1 MKSKPSRVRPPTW
14 EYPGRNT
21 FGAGSFHGRAQ
32 RQTTTPKHYCGI
44 SKDYCVIWFISRAA
58 LTWRSTQSRKLREP
72 YRPSSSAKFTRVRES
87 RALSIWPTCQSG
99 WPRRRH
105 TSQVRAAPT
114 RRRKLHKDLTHGT
127 RSVASRSVAGLS
139 DTRPDERTSL
149 VSNPDCDPS
158 GLDRPYTLC
167 GLASDG
173 RLFPWL
179 ATSVLLALGI
189 LRNSHRHTAAQ
200 PVRRAP
206 PNTRRRR
213 LVSAAAT
220 DRMDEWTA
228 TLSSFVSRVVYPLRL
243 PHSDHPAN
251 PCNLCNHLARPS
263 PTRRGAPAGSS
274 AADATR
280 P

>member
-44 SKDYCVIWFISRAA
+44 LKDYCAIWFISRAA
-58 LTWRSTQSRKLREP
+58 LTWRSTQSQKLRAP
-72 YRPSSSAKFTRVRES
+72 YRPSSSAKSTRARES

-99 WPRRRH
+99 WPRPRR

-114 RRRKLHKDLTHGT
+114 RRRKLHKDCIDGT
-127 RSVASRSVAGLS
+127 RSVASRSLAGLS
-139 DTRPDERTSL
+139 DTRSDERASL
-149 VSNPDCDPS
+149 VSDFNSDFF
-158 GLDRPYTLC
+158 GLDRPNTLC

-173 RLFPWL
+173 RLFPRL
-179 ATSVLLALGI
+179 ATSILQALGN

-200 PVRRAP
+200 TLRAAP
-206 PNTRRRR
+206 TSSRRRR

-220 DRMDEWTA
+220 HRMDEWA
-228 TLSSFVSRVVYPLRL
+228 AALSSLV
-243 PHSDHPAN
+243 PH
-251 PCNLCNHLARPS
+251 
-263 PTRRGAPAGSS
+263 
-274 AADATR
+274 
-280 P
+280 

>member
-1 MKSKPSRVRPPTW
+1 MKSSKLLRERRVSR
-14 EYPGRNT
+14 YLSMYGRECFRT
-21 FGAGSFHGRAQ
+21 QPLPIWGFRRLEFR
-32 RQTTTPKHYCGI
+32 I
-44 SKDYCVIWFISRAA
+44 SKDCCVIWFISRAA
-58 LTWRSTQSRKLREP
+58 LTWRSTQSRKVREP
-72 YRPSSSAKFTRVRES
+72 GRPNSSAKSTRARES

-99 WPRRRH
+99 WPRPRR

-114 RRRKLHKDLTHGT
+114 RRRKLHKDCIDGT
-127 RSVASRSVAGLS
+127 RSVASRSLAGLS
-139 DTRPDERTSL
+139 DTRSDERASL
-149 VSNPDCDPS
+149 VSDFNSDFF
-158 GLDRPYTLC
+158 GLDRPNTLC

-173 RLFPWL
+173 RLFPRL
-179 ATSVLLALGI
+179 ATSVFLALGI
-189 LRNSHRHTAAQ
+189 LRNSRRHTAAQ

-220 DRMDEWTA
+220 DRMDGWTA